1 MEKNEIEQ
9 LKQQL
14 KQEILSEIRKE
25 LNDKSQYDFDKYK
38 KDVIMDDIKKIRQFL
53 NKKFRLSWLIPF
65 IGLYIWSY
73 HVQQA
78 FSSIDRGALRVEI
91 NRQTVRQIFWITI
104 LGSIAPVINLLFIPQ
119 NIALKKAVINM
130 EKKLNNNLVEQ

>member
-104 LGSIAPVINLLFIPQ
+104 LGSIAPIINLLFIPQ